1 MKKKLV
7 TSVLVVK
14 KESGEEAYNTVLGI
28 IATCRPMH
36 RMGRIS
42 AVGSRNECSQHSSAS
57 SYWSQVPDYDK
68 NVQSRVQQLELARYL
83 PRSGIDKLAIVEL
96 LSLTNGSGASPQSIS
111 DTSKQAPI
119 SDMNDAAGM
128 TEYLNMEGYQASF
141 SPRDIGP
148 GSSVAMPCSSS
159 YTQHGKCSGH
169 FLTHISLQ
177 TYTRDPTLRCR

>member
-7 TSVLVVK
+7 TSVLVE
-14 KESGEEAYNTVLGI
+14 KESGEEAYNTVLEM
-28 IATCRPMH
+28 IATYRPMH
-36 RMGRIS
+36 RMGRVS

-57 SYWSQVPDYDK
+57 SHWSQAPDYDK
-68 NVQSRVQQLELARYL
+68 NVQLRVQQLKVARYL

-119 SDMNDAAGM
+119 SDMNDAAGT
-128 TEYLNMEGYQASF
+128 TEHLNMEGYQASF
-141 SPRDIGP
+141 SPRDMGP
-148 GSSVAMPCSSS
+148 GFSVAMPCSWS
-159 YTQHGKCSGH
+159 YTQHGKYSGH

-177 TYTRDPTLRCR
+177 TYTRDPTIRCR